1 MAQAYWHAGR
11 TASATF
17 SLYFRT
23 LPPNSGDPG
32 GSESGRGYMVFAGL
46 EDALGFLEGFRPGPD
61 LLGFLERRGDFAPAF
76 LEFLADLRFTGSVR
90 AMPEGTPCF
99 PQEPVLEVTG
109 PVIEAQMAETYLLN
123 QVNVQTTLASKASRV
138 VTAAQGRSVV
148 DFAARRV
155 HGTDAALKMAR
166 VSFLAGFEAT
176 SNVQAAEQYG
186 IPAAGTMA
194 HSFVTTFDSEIE
206 AFRAFVRAFSQGSTL
221 LVDTYDTLAG
231 VAAAITVSREAAA
244 AGGSVAAIR
253 LDSGDLGELAR
264 ASRALL
270 DEAGLKD
277 IKIVASGGLDEYSV
291 DRLVRDGA
299 PIDVFGV
306 GTKVGTSADA
316 PYTDLVYKIVQYDG
330 RPVMKMST
338 DKGNL
343 PGPKQVYRRVQGGTP
358 AGDLICTDAEP
369 SPTGPGWAPLMETV
383 MAAGARTGESPSL
396 SVLRDRFASE
406 MARLPDGVKE
416 LSEPTSYPV
425 TVSERLKALART
437 TQP

>member
-1 MAQAYWHAGR
+1 
-11 TASATF
+11 
-17 SLYFRT
+17 
-23 LPPNSGDPG
+23 
-32 GSESGRGYMVFAGL
+32 
-46 EDALGFLEGFRPGPD
+46 
-61 LLGFLERRGDFAPAF
+61 
-76 LEFLADLRFTGSVR
+76 
-90 AMPEGTPCF
+90 
-99 PQEPVLEVTG
+99 
-109 PVIEAQMAETYLLN
+109 
-123 QVNVQTTLASKASRV
+123 
-138 VTAAQGRSVV
+138 
-148 DFAARRV
+148 
-155 HGTDAALKMAR
+155 
-166 VSFLAGFEAT
+166 
-176 SNVQAAEQYG
+176 
-186 IPAAGTMA
+186 
-194 HSFVTTFDSEIE
+194 
-206 AFRAFVRAFSQGSTL
+206 L